1 MSKSSY
7 YTNDQETAITTRIV
21 ENFIIVW
28 LDLQQNELDENLI
41 NQFRQTI
48 NSIYFFSDTEQ
59 CIEYI
64 SRIQDEQIFMVIANS
79 FDRQYMPAFEQMSQL
94 NSIYFLSIKK
104 IDYKEYKKVKGN
116 FNRIENIFKELKL
129 DLYLCQ
135 RNLTPISMVN
145 SNSINNFNELDES
158 FLCSQLI
165 KEISVSMKR
174 DENAKKQYLEFC
186 RVQYAGNEQQL
197 KIIDQFEREYT
208 SLSPI
213 WWYTRDCFTYSM
225 LNKAL
230 RKQDTELIIRMG
242 FFIRDLNEQIE
253 QIYAKMGKPSSLT
266 VYRGQGM
273 APVEFEKLLNNK
285 SGLLSFNNFF
295 SASTDRQVSLSLA
308 KQSSNNLYPTSVLFQ
323 MNINPLIA
331 TSPFAYLDKI
341 SYYSNNKK
349 GIIFPMHTIFRIDE
363 IKQIEKYLWQIN
375 LTLTSSNDEQLV
387 RLTEYTRVGADG
399 ETGMHRMAK
408 LMLVMKPSCSPLTFT
423 IGGNYPLIDRSFNT
437 LSNLLDDPLPNNNEY
452 EQQQQQQQQRSMMMM
467 NGTTNLPQWSM
478 PQINFASTPILNMCS
493 DEKFL
498 QFLMSKDFTTRYAGD
513 DDQYEDNRYVQERH
527 QNIVPTSLI
536 EQMQCITIDNDDN
549 RLKLAAA
556 NERRQA
562 TRHFGK
568 VSQNMCWCAPLPV
581 KPRAYSINPPSLSN
595 KIFLGGIPHDLNER
609 ELATRLSQ
617 FGPVR
622 IEWPAE
628 NNRTRRRTN
637 HGKSGYAYA
646 IFDKESSV
654 HELLLA
660 SCQQPQR
667 NSDGRCEYY
676 LNLNSQRSASK
687 RKSIQLIPW
696 FTEDAQWMSS
706 NRHDAAMCELLKDDP
721 YKTTVFVGALHGMMT
736 AYALARIFSKLF
748 GEVDFAAIDTDRN
761 KYPIGSGRVI
771 FTSIHSYF
779 SAMTANYVFIDC
791 ERFSKVIQLDPYL
804 VDAQTCSGTNGQ
816 SCTQLGKYFC
826 RSLACWK
833 YFCDKCWT
841 RAHTGINSQQPLTEA
856 LAH

>member
-1 MSKSSY
+1 VHERAYVLFVWEFRNDDITMISKENNSTMPINNYSSIDRFY
-7 YTNDQETAITTRIV
+7 HPSTIP
-21 ENFIIVW
+21 
-28 LDLQQNELDENLI
+28 LLDE
-41 NQFRQTI
+41 TP
-48 NSIYFFSDTEQ
+48 SHSTD
-59 CIEYI
+59 
-64 SRIQDEQIFMVIANS
+64 
-79 FDRQYMPAFEQMSQL
+79 FDPTRSTM
-94 NSIYFLSIKK
+94 
-104 IDYKEYKKVKGN
+104 
-116 FNRIENIFKELKL
+116 
-129 DLYLCQ
+129 
-135 RNLTPISMVN
+135 
-145 SNSINNFNELDES
+145 INN
-158 FLCSQLI
+158 
-165 KEISVSMKR
+165 
-174 DENAKKQYLEFC
+174 
-186 RVQYAGNEQQL
+186 G
-197 KIIDQFEREYT
+197 
-208 SLSPI
+208 
-213 WWYTRDCFTYSM
+213 
-225 LNKAL
+225 
-230 RKQDTELIIRMG
+230 
-242 FFIRDLNEQIE
+242 
-253 QIYAKMGKPSSLT
+253 
-266 VYRGQGM
+266 
-273 APVEFEKLLNNK
+273 
-285 SGLLSFNNFF
+285 
-295 SASTDRQVSLSLA
+295 
-308 KQSSNNLYPTSVLFQ
+308 
-323 MNINPLIA
+323 
-331 TSPFAYLDKI
+331 
-341 SYYSNNKK
+341 
-349 GIIFPMHTIFRIDE
+349 TI
-363 IKQIEKYLWQIN
+363 
-375 LTLTSSNDEQLV
+375 
-387 RLTEYTRVGADG
+387 
-399 ETGMHRMAK
+399 
-408 LMLVMKPSCSPLTFT
+408 
-423 IGGNYPLIDRSFNT
+423 
-437 LSNLLDDPLPNNNEY
+437 LP
-452 EQQQQQQQQRSMMMM
+452 
-467 NGTTNLPQWSM
+467 PQWSM
-478 PQINFASTPILNMCS
+478 PQMNLSSTPVLNMCS
-493 DEKFL
+493 DEKLL
-498 QFLMSKDFTTRYAGD
+498 QYLMSKDFTARYAATD
-513 DDQYEDNRYVQERH
+513 DESFEEDRYLQERH
-527 QNIVPTSLI
+527 QNIPPTPKSLI
-536 EQMQCITIDNDDN
+536 EQMQCITIDTEDA

-609 ELATRLSQ
+609 ELAARLSQ

-660 SCQQPQR
+660 CCQQPQR

-696 FTEDAQWMSS
+696 FTEDAQWMSA

-804 VDAQTCSGTNGQ
+804 VDAQTCSGANNQ
-816 SCTQLGKYFC
+816 PCHQLGKYFC

-841 RAHTGINSQQPLTEA
+841 KAHSGLHSQQPLTEA
-856 LAH
+856 LAHKPLMRNASVS

>member
-1 MSKSSY
+1 MISK
-7 YTNDQETAITTRIV
+7 
-21 ENFIIVW
+21 EN
-28 LDLQQNELDENLI
+28 
-41 NQFRQTI
+41 
-48 NSIYFFSDTEQ
+48 
-59 CIEYI
+59 
-64 SRIQDEQIFMVIANS
+64 
-79 FDRQYMPAFEQMSQL
+79 
-94 NSIYFLSIKK
+94 
-104 IDYKEYKKVKGN
+104 
-116 FNRIENIFKELKL
+116 
-129 DLYLCQ
+129 
-135 RNLTPISMVN
+135 
-145 SNSINNFNELDES
+145 
-158 FLCSQLI
+158 
-165 KEISVSMKR
+165 
-174 DENAKKQYLEFC
+174 
-186 RVQYAGNEQQL
+186 
-197 KIIDQFEREYT
+197 
-208 SLSPI
+208 
-213 WWYTRDCFTYSM
+213 
-225 LNKAL
+225 
-230 RKQDTELIIRMG
+230 
-242 FFIRDLNEQIE
+242 
-253 QIYAKMGKPSSLT
+253 
-266 VYRGQGM
+266 
-273 APVEFEKLLNNK
+273 
-285 SGLLSFNNFF
+285 
-295 SASTDRQVSLSLA
+295 
-308 KQSSNNLYPTSVLFQ
+308 
-323 MNINPLIA
+323 
-331 TSPFAYLDKI
+331 
-341 SYYSNNKK
+341 
-349 GIIFPMHTIFRIDE
+349 
-363 IKQIEKYLWQIN
+363 
-375 LTLTSSNDEQLV
+375 
-387 RLTEYTRVGADG
+387 
-399 ETGMHRMAK
+399 
-408 LMLVMKPSCSPLTFT
+408 TFT

-452 EQQQQQQQQRSMMMM
+452 EQQQQRSMMMM
-467 NGTTNLPQWSM
+467 NGTTNLPEWSM

-498 QFLMSKDFTTRYAGD
+498 QFLMSKDFTSRYAGD
-513 DDQYEDNRYVQERH
+513 DDQYEDNRYLQERH
-527 QNIVPTSLI
+527 QNIVPPSLI

-779 SAMTANYVFIDC
+779 SAMT
-791 ERFSKVIQLDPYL
+791 
-804 VDAQTCSGTNGQ
+804 
-816 SCTQLGKYFC
+816 
-826 RSLACWK
+826 
-833 YFCDKCWT
+833 
-841 RAHTGINSQQPLTEA
+841 
-856 LAH
+856 

>member
-1 MSKSSY
+1 
-7 YTNDQETAITTRIV
+7 
-21 ENFIIVW
+21 
-28 LDLQQNELDENLI
+28 
-41 NQFRQTI
+41 
-48 NSIYFFSDTEQ
+48 
-59 CIEYI
+59 
-64 SRIQDEQIFMVIANS
+64 
-79 FDRQYMPAFEQMSQL
+79 
-94 NSIYFLSIKK
+94 
-104 IDYKEYKKVKGN
+104 
-116 FNRIENIFKELKL
+116 
-129 DLYLCQ
+129 
-135 RNLTPISMVN
+135 
-145 SNSINNFNELDES
+145 
-158 FLCSQLI
+158 
-165 KEISVSMKR
+165 
-174 DENAKKQYLEFC
+174 
-186 RVQYAGNEQQL
+186 
-197 KIIDQFEREYT
+197 
-208 SLSPI
+208 
-213 WWYTRDCFTYSM
+213 
-225 LNKAL
+225 
-230 RKQDTELIIRMG
+230 
-242 FFIRDLNEQIE
+242 
-253 QIYAKMGKPSSLT
+253 
-266 VYRGQGM
+266 
-273 APVEFEKLLNNK
+273 
-285 SGLLSFNNFF
+285 
-295 SASTDRQVSLSLA
+295 
-308 KQSSNNLYPTSVLFQ
+308 
-323 MNINPLIA
+323 
-331 TSPFAYLDKI
+331 
-341 SYYSNNKK
+341 
-349 GIIFPMHTIFRIDE
+349 
-363 IKQIEKYLWQIN
+363 
-375 LTLTSSNDEQLV
+375 
-387 RLTEYTRVGADG
+387 
-399 ETGMHRMAK
+399 
-408 LMLVMKPSCSPLTFT
+408 
-423 IGGNYPLIDRSFNT
+423 
-437 LSNLLDDPLPNNNEY
+437 
-452 EQQQQQQQQRSMMMM
+452 
-467 NGTTNLPQWSM
+467 
-478 PQINFASTPILNMCS
+478 
-493 DEKFL
+493 
-498 QFLMSKDFTTRYAGD
+498 
-513 DDQYEDNRYVQERH
+513 
-527 QNIVPTSLI
+527 
-536 EQMQCITIDNDDN
+536 
-549 RLKLAAA
+549 
-556 NERRQA
+556 
-562 TRHFGK
+562 HFGK

-856 LAH
+856 LAHKPLMRNASVS